1 MKKIIGF
8 DIDGVITDEEH
19 ENDNI
24 WHNAICDFLGY
35 DIVRKSDSYLF
46 DQAYDISIDV
56 INKFLDQNLT
66 DIYSQVKP
74 VSLARETIRKL
85 YNHNFDVNLITARDQ
100 GFEDLTTKWLKKYQ
114 IPYSKLIH
122 DEDKV
127 PHALAAR
134 IKLFIEDNAENA
146 RAFARNN
153 IPVILINK
161 YHNKFMDT
169 NGKNIY
175 RVDNWQGVCQVI
187 NDFFKINFL

>member
-24 WHNAICDFLGY
+24 WHDAICNFLGY

-46 DQAYDISIDV
+46 DQAYDISSDV
-56 INKFLDQNLT
+56 INKFLDKNLT

-74 VSLARETIRKL
+74 VPLARETIRKL
-85 YNHNFDVNLITARDQ
+85 YNYNFEVNLITARDQ
-100 GFEDLTTKWLKKYQ
+100 GFKGLTTKWLKKHQ
-114 IPYSKLIH
+114 IPFTKLIH
-122 DEDKV
+122 NGDKV
-127 PHALAAR
+127 PHALAAG
-134 IKLFIEDNAENA
+134 IELFVEDNAENA

-161 YHNKFMDT
+161 YHNKFLET
-169 NGKNIY
+169 KGKSIY
-175 RVDNWQGVCQVI
+175 RVDNWQGVCQII